1 MKKPCVPD
9 LYVLDE
15 TGVNRR
21 EPMCTR
27 PGHFNG

>member
-27 PGHFNG
+27 HPDFRG